1 MSKPYLRRLVLVVPM
16 VRESAPPGLRLGLV
30 SCEMRVRKEKKKKT
44 QKRETETDE
53 TETETDGEREGG
65 RERPETHTE
74 KAERALPAHREPSE
88 QPKLASCWPLHRRLR
103 PSAAA
108 RGPSKLNC
116 ATDLSAPSHGQPFKF
131 HVSKVTVG

>member
-1 MSKPYLRRLVLVVPM
+1 MSKPYLRRLVLVVAM

-30 SCEMRVRKEKKKKT
+30 SCEMRVRKKKKEEE
-44 QKRETETDE
+44 RETE

-65 RERPETHTE
+65 RGQRHTQ

-88 QPKLASCWPLHRRLR
+88 QPKLASCWPLHRPRQ
-103 PSAAA
+103 SAAV

-116 ATDLSAPSHGQPFKF
+116 ATDLSASHGQPFKF
-131 HVSKVTVG
+131 HVSKVR